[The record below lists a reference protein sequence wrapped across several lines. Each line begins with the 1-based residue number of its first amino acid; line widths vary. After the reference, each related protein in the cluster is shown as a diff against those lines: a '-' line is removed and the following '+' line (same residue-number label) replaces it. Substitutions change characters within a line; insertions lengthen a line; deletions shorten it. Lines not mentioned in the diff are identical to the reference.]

1 MPSEPQ
7 EVGPQEIIEAIILN
21 FRKTILPSRFV
32 NYFNNEYVVLLDRT
46 DFDRLK
52 PFTTSIREEAI
63 KALDQEL
70 ADLSRKKGWLSKDQS
85 RYTSNGPWQIHI
97 MLSENDEVRTERI
110 VVDSKP
116 SLSVENVPLDGPAT
130 VTV

>member
-1 MPSEPQ
+1 MP
-7 EVGPQEIIEAIILN
+7 
-21 FRKTILPSRFV
+21 

-46 DFDRLK
+46 DFDRLT
-52 PFTTSIREEAI
+52 PFATSIREEAI

-97 MLSENDEVRTERI
+97 MLSENDDVRTERI
-110 VVDSKP
+110 VVDSKA
-116 SLSVENVPLDGPAT
+116 SLSAEGMPLDISASRAGGEHGCSDTSQISDSYP
-130 VTV
+130 